1 MIIIY
6 LVWVNCVLIRMFV
19 DPGLASA
26 LALLT
31 SGVVGPG
38 GGVGAGLAHH
48 PLDVQGHRG
57 ERQIVTQTISC
68 SLQGCNSSYF
78 FRSSGFFISPV

>member
-1 MIIIY
+1 M
-6 LVWVNCVLIRMFV
+6 MFV
-19 DPGLASA
+19 FCVGLASE

-31 SGVVGPG
+31 AGVVGPG

-57 ERQIVTQTISC
+57 ERTFLS
-68 SLQGCNSSYF
+68 SLVS
-78 FRSSGFFISPV
+78 